1 MRKITT
7 VYFICQVFILNAQIQ
22 INQSHMPSIND
33 TARYSISTDFNKD
46 YSKTGANVQW
56 DFSDLNLASQDV
68 YKFQA
73 LSSTP
78 YSLLLLNGL
87 PFGSIGYKLADS
99 VGAGQFSI
107 KNLYNFYEKTS
118 TSWRAVGT
126 GFTLSAVPIP
136 TGGIHKDKDE
146 IYTFPLKFND
156 VDSSTFEVSTPLG
169 NQFLKLGTFK
179 QKGKRYNYVDGW
191 GTITTPYGSQIQC
204 IKIRSVIIETDSVIL
219 TTPPTNIGIPANRV
233 EYKWLST
240 TEKIPILE
248 VTGILVNGNFTANQ
262 VRYRDNFR
270 APNNGNGGINPLKV
284 NFSVNKT
291 IGIAGKDTFSF
302 SNLTTPTFGTSYTWT
317 FSPSKGV
324 RYVSGDSNSAS
335 PSVVIDSIGKFSVKL
350 DTKNLNFEKDSL
362 SVDLIEVV
370 KDNQNSIIDIRKE
383 FQIYPNPVNSI
394 LFIENSDYIG
404 SDIKI
409 FDNNGKLAAHYTLD
423 NQLKI
428 DVSKLPNGVYTL
440 VLVSPNQVYQLKTQ
454 IIKY

>member
-33 TARYSISTDFNKD
+33 TVRYSISSNFNKD

-56 DFSDLNLASQDV
+56 DFSDLNLVSQDV

-87 PFGSIGYKLADS
+87 PFGSIGYKIADS
-99 VGAGQFSI
+99 IGAGQFSI

-191 GTITTPYGSQIQC
+191 GTITTPYGTQIQC
-204 IKIRSVIIETDSVIL
+204 IKIRSVIVEIDSVIL

-240 TEKIPILE
+240 TDKIPVLE
-248 VTGILVNGNFTANQ
+248 VTGTLVNGNFTANQ

-270 APNNGNGGINPLKV
+270 VPNNGNGGINPLNV
-284 NFSVNKT
+284 NFSVDKT
-291 IGIAGKDTFSF
+291 SGIAGKDTFTF
-302 SNLTTPTFGTSYTWT
+302 SNLTSPSFGTSYTWR
-317 FSPSKGV
+317 FIPSQSV
-324 RYVSGDSNSAS
+324 RFVLGDSNSAA
-335 PSVVIDSIGKFSVKL
+335 PRIVIDSAGKYSVQLKA
-350 DTKNLNFEKDSL
+350 KNLNFEKDSL
-362 SVDLIEVV
+362 STDLIEVI
-370 KDNQNSIIDIRKE
+370 KDNQNSITDIKKE
-383 FQIYPNPVNSI
+383 LSYYPNPVSNV
-394 LFIENSDYIG
+394 LYFKYTNYIG
-404 SDIKI
+404 SDVRLY
-409 FDNNGKLAAHYTLD
+409 DNNGKLVAKYKLD
-423 NQLKI
+423 SDLKI
-428 DVSKLPNGVYTL
+428 DISDLPNGIYTL
-440 VLVSPNQVYQLKTQ
+440 LLVSPDQNNKLKTQ
-454 IIKY
+454 IIKN

>member
-7 VYFICQVFILNAQIQ
+7 VYFICQVFILKAQIQ

-33 TARYSISTDFNKD
+33 TVRYSISSDFNKD

-56 DFSDLNLASQDV
+56 DFSDLNLISQDV

-87 PFGSIGYKLADS
+87 PLGAIGYKLADS

-118 TSWRAVGT
+118 TTWRAVGT

-136 TGGIHKDKDE
+136 TGGVYKDKDE
-146 IYTFPLKFND
+146 IYSFPLKFND

-191 GTITTPYGSQIQC
+191 GTITTPYGTQIQC
-204 IKIRSVIIETDSVIL
+204 IKVRSVIIETDSVIL
-219 TTPPTNIGIPANRV
+219 ITPPSNIGIPANRI

-248 VTGILVNGNFTANQ
+248 VTGALINGNFTASQ
-262 VRYRDNFR
+262 VRYRDNYR
-270 APNNGNGGINPLKV
+270 APNNGGNVNNPLKV
-284 NFSVNKT
+284 SFSVNKT
-291 IGIAGKDTFSF
+291 IGTAGKDTFEF
-302 SNLTTPTFGTSYTWT
+302 RNKTTPSIGTSYTWKIT
-317 FSPSKGV
+317 PSLGV
-324 RYVSGDSNSAS
+324 RYVLGDSSSVS
-335 PSVVIDSIGKFSVKL
+335 PSIVIDSVGKYSVNL
-350 DTKNLNFEKDSL
+350 HAKNFNFEKDSMN
-362 SVDLIEVV
+362 VDLLEVL
-370 KDNQNSIIDIRKE
+370 KDNQNSLIDISKE
-383 FQIYPNPVNSI
+383 FNFYPNPVNNM
-394 LFIENSDYIG
+394 LYFEYNNCIG
-404 SDIKI
+404 SDIRLY
-409 FDNNGKLAAHYTLD
+409 DNTGKLVAKYTLD

-428 DVSKLPNGVYTL
+428 DVSNLPNGVYTL
-440 VLVSPNQVYQLKTQ
+440 LLVSPKQTYKLKTQ